1 MSTLHRKTFG
11 PTMTLRNAALLAPD
25 RSPWLGSDQS
35 TQLYNHRL
43 VVTLFPRLSTPRPPT
58 ALRLVRPTGHN
69 NTDTFVSTL
78 LLTFPPLN
86 S

>member
-1 MSTLHRKTFG
+1 MNQHAGLLVPDWSFSQLGFNPTKTTG
-11 PTMTLRNAALLAPD
+11 PNT
-25 RSPWLGSDQS
+25 RS
-35 TQLYNHRL
+35 
-43 VVTLFPRLSTPRPPT
+43 VVTLFPRPSTTTPT
-58 ALRLVRPTGHN
+58 FLRLVQLTGHN